1 MSVCTH
7 PFYLLLIY
15 MPVAACCFAVQYV
28 VAQVDAGIVR
38 HSTSRQ
44 RGHYRR
50 GSQPAGDYQQHSQ
63 CPSHWRSGNTS
74 QCPSHWRSG
83 NTFSLVNCW
92 RIGATCHQKSTSAFC
107 RASHFL
113 SCTTFAQFYLSH
125 SSICRSDC
133 IVPTKFQW
141 SHFRGW
147 VCGGGMSSFRPISD
161 YTLET
166 MYDAHCYHERES
178 YTSCFNC

>member
-83 NTFSLVNCW
+83 DTSQCPIHHSVQVT
-92 RIGATCHQKSTSAFC
+92 GAQVTHHSVQVTGAKVTHQ
-107 RASHFL
+107 
-113 SCTTFAQFYLSH
+113 
-125 SSICRSDC
+125 CRSHWRSGDTSQC
-133 IVPTKFQW
+133 
-141 SHFRGW
+141 
-147 VCGGGMSSFRPISD
+147 PIHHSVQVTGAQVTHHSVQ
-161 YTLET
+161 YITVSKSL
-166 MYDAHCYHERES
+166 ALR
-178 YTSCFNC
+178 